1 MDAFGVDA
9 VLRRGHPQ
17 VIGLD
22 VGAPGERQVVLL
34 AVLQRDAFH
43 ADPLAVLKV
52 NRLQI
57 GEQSEMMIP
66 PVGQRYG
73 SSKSPIERGA
83 RAHLGSRLRGAILQE
98 HEQSTRL
105 VWPCRHT
112 PNQHPASGCAI
123 GYLLPLARPPLLPPA
138 VDDAAAGH
146 LQVLDLVEVEPLP
159 ALAGAPVARALRRN
173 DVPGNL
179 TKIQGENC
187 TYILLLNKGSGWGL
201 IKLRGLRA
209 A

>member
-1 MDAFGVDA
+1 VDAFGVDA

-52 NRLQI
+52 NRL
-57 GEQSEMMIP
+57 
-66 PVGQRYG
+66 
-73 SSKSPIERGA
+73 
-83 RAHLGSRLRGAILQE
+83 GSRLRGAIL
-98 HEQSTRL
+98 L
-105 VWPCRHT
+105 
-112 PNQHPASGCAI
+112 
-123 GYLLPLARPPLLPPA
+123 LARPPLLPPA

-173 DVPGNL
+173 DVPGNEQL
-179 TKIQGENC
+179 DLAAAGPGERERPDAEGPAGGHVEDDAC
-187 TYILLLNKGSGWGL
+187 WGL
-201 IKLRGLRA
+201 ELREQAPTTLGNA
-209 A
+209 P

>member
-1 MDAFGVDA
+1 MV
-9 VLRRGHPQ
+9 
-17 VIGLD
+17 
-22 VGAPGERQVVLL
+22 
-34 AVLQRDAFH
+34 
-43 ADPLAVLKV
+43 
-52 NRLQI
+52 
-57 GEQSEMMIP
+57 IP
-66 PVGQRYG
+66 PVSHRYG
-73 SSKSPIERGA
+73 LSKSPIERGA
-83 RAHLGSRLRGAILQE
+83 RAHLASRLRGAILQE

-105 VWPCRHT
+105 VWPCHHS
-112 PNQHPASGCAI
+112 QHMASGCAN
-123 GYLLPLARPPLLPPA
+123 GYHLLLARRPRPPLLPPA

-159 ALAGAPVARALRRN
+159 ALAGAPVDRALRRN

>member
-1 MDAFGVDA
+1 VDAFGVDA

-34 AVLQRDAFH
+34 AVLQRDALH

-52 NRLQI
+52 NRL
-57 GEQSEMMIP
+57 
-66 PVGQRYG
+66 
-73 SSKSPIERGA
+73 
-83 RAHLGSRLRGAILQE
+83 GSRLRGAI
-98 HEQSTRL
+98 
-105 VWPCRHT
+105 
-112 PNQHPASGCAI
+112 
-123 GYLLPLARPPLLPPA
+123 LLPLARPPLLPPA

-173 DVPGNL
+173 DVPGNEQL
-179 TKIQGENC
+179 DLAAAGPGERERPDPEGLAGRHVEDDVVGGGARGRPGAGEGLEEE
-187 TYILLLNKGSGWGL
+187 TAEGRSGW
-201 IKLRGLRA
+201 
-209 A
+209 